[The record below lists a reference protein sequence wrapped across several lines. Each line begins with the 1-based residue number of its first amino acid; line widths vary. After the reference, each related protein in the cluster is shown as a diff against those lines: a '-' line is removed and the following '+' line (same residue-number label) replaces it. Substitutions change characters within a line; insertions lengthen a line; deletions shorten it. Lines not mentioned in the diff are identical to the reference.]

1 MGASVNTAVNNST
14 QTSVNNAFQTAS
26 SICNVDCREDV
37 DNVNITA
44 NASSIGGVTISQVC
58 TPEALCTMR
67 TSLDAISD
75 QQLQAQQNAQ
85 ATAAGG
91 GGILGSGVFA
101 WAVNTTVN
109 NTNQTLENSTT
120 QVINNVCNAS
130 AEEYISNVNITA
142 TNGGTIGQ
150 VLLSQAASP
159 KAACA
164 ISATASAR
172 SSQKETSD
180 QVAIS
185 KTVDSILATI
195 IGLAILG
202 LIGTILASGGKKDP
216 TDADATTSGTE
227 MKSGTTSKAPSLTNQ
242 AIIAGATMRGG
253 PGAGAVAAS
262 VL

>member
-14 QTSVNNAFQTAS
+14 QTSINNAFQTAS
-26 SICNVDCREDV
+26 SVCNVNCQDIV
-37 DNVNITA
+37 NGLNVNA
-44 NASSIGGVTISQVC
+44 DASSIGGVTINQTC

-75 QQLQAQQNAQ
+75 QQLAAQQNAQ

-130 AEEYISNVNITA
+130 SLDYVGNVNITA
-142 TNGGTIGQ
+142 SNGGQIGQ
-150 VLLSQAASP
+150 VLISQTGSP

-172 SSQKETSD
+172 NSQKTLSD
-180 QVAIS
+180 QTAIS
-185 KTVDSILATI
+185 KTVDSILATVI
-195 IGLAILG
+195 ALAVLG
-202 LIGTILASGGKKDP
+202 LIGTILAGGSTSKKD
-216 TDADATTSGTE
+216 TSEGTE
-227 MKSGTTSKAPSLTNQ
+227 MTSTATAKAPSLTNQ
-242 AIIAGATMRGG
+242 VATAAATARYG
-253 PGAGAVAAS
+253 PAAGAVASA
-262 VL
+262 VVK